1 LFIEFVYFIHFL
13 KKNTSDTKNLVTEH
27 DN

>member
-1 LFIEFVYFIHFL
+1 LFSEFVFFIHFL
-13 KKNTSDTKNLVTEH
+13 KKNSSDTKNLVTEH